1 MTIRQ
6 IEWGSSDYGRALV
19 LRNDILSAPL
29 GSTVFK
35 RDLREEE
42 AYLHY
47 AAIADD
53 GEVVGTLMLRPESD
67 EQVHMQQVATSEKI
81 RGTGIGRELVAFAHE
96 DARKRGY
103 KRIELDSREG
113 AMRFYAHMGYKV
125 CGETRW
131 PRPDLPLTPMCRE
144 L

>member
-6 IEWGSSDYGRALV
+6 IEWGSSDYGRALI
-19 LRNDILSAPL
+19 LRHEILSAPR

-35 RDLREEE
+35 RDLREE
-42 AYLHY
+42 AVYLHF
-47 AAIADD
+47 AAIDDD
-53 GEVVGTLMLRPESD
+53 GEVVGTLMLRPVSD
-67 EQVHMQQVATSEKI
+67 ELLHMQQVATSVKV

-96 DARKRGY
+96 EVRKRGY

-113 AMRFYAHMGYKV
+113 AMRFYPHLGYQV
-125 CGETRW
+125 CGETVQAA
-131 PRPDLPLTPMCRE
+131 PDLPLTPMCLE